1 MYVQKKEILQP
12 ELQLLGSAQAHT
24 PHFKKHD
31 LKIYISCEYCH
42 EFICKWCAKTDPQ
55 QEKRAMKKN
64 LNKAEE
70 DNMNEMDE
78 KIKKAFKQ
86 VEDNKKCRD

>member
-42 EFICKWCAKTDPQ
+42 EFICK
-55 QEKRAMKKN
+55 
-64 LNKAEE
+64 
-70 DNMNEMDE
+70 
-78 KIKKAFKQ
+78 
-86 VEDNKKCRD
+86 

>member
-31 LKIYISCEYCH
+31 LKIYKSCEYCH
-42 EFICKWCAKTDPQ
+42 EFICKWCAKIDHKDHDWKTIPT
-55 QEKRAMKKN
+55 AG
-64 LNKAEE
+64 EE
-70 DNMNEMDE
+70 SYEE
-78 KIKKAFKQ
+78 ESK
-86 VEDNKKCRD
+86 

>member
-24 PHFKKHD
+24 PHFKDHD

-42 EFICKWCAKTDPQ
+42 EFICK
-55 QEKRAMKKN
+55 
-64 LNKAEE
+64 
-70 DNMNEMDE
+70 
-78 KIKKAFKQ
+78 
-86 VEDNKKCRD
+86 

>member
-31 LKIYISCEYCH
+31 LKIYIYHVSTVMSLSVNDVPKQTTT
-42 EFICKWCAKTDPQ
+42 IPTAG
-55 QEKRAMKKN
+55 
-64 LNKAEE
+64 EE
-70 DNMNEMDE
+70 SYEE
-78 KIKKAFKQ
+78 ESK
-86 VEDNKKCRD
+86 

>member
-1 MYVQKKEILQP
+1 MSLSVNYVPKQTTRITTEKLYQ
-12 ELQLLGSAQAHT
+12 
-24 PHFKKHD
+24 
-31 LKIYISCEYCH
+31 
-42 EFICKWCAKTDPQ
+42 Q